1 VGFYSG
7 RDGELF
13 LGTSNTDL
21 NSSLD
26 NGTKAAKVQS
36 WSFSS
41 SMAVLETT
49 SLGDSDRTLK
59 AGVRSYSGSC
69 RLFYYVANPA
79 SGADSN
85 LHKILTSA
93 IKAGGNNDPG
103 DGTNAVSSRVFLQ
116 MRLTTGATDTRD
128 IRFAVFITGVSMNS
142 AVGEVASADISWE
155 ADGAPYGF
163 TSLID

>member
-7 RDGELF
+7 RDGELYITESG
-13 LGTSNTDL
+13 GTEQ
-21 NSSLD
+21 
-26 NGTKAAKVQS
+26 KAAKVQS

-49 SLGDSDRTLK
+49 SLGDTDRTLK

-79 SGADSN
+79 AGADSN
-85 LHKILTSA
+85 LHAILTNS
-93 IKAGGNNDPG
+93 IKTSSSSG
-103 DGTNAVSSRVFLQ
+103 DGGGGASEVSPEIVLKLR
-116 MRLTTGATDTRD
+116 MTTGAADVRD
-128 IRFAVFITGVSMNS
+128 IQFSVFVTGISMNS

-155 ADGAPYGF
+155 ANGQPYGN
-163 TSLID
+163 TTLVD